1 MGGDKGKSIE
11 TIEKKEMK
19 INVSDEGIPEGQK
32 KKEKA
37 DELEVA
43 ETEQINLETL
53 VNLEL
58 EEDIVKL

>member
-1 MGGDKGKSIE
+1 
-11 TIEKKEMK
+11 
-19 INVSDEGIPEGQK
+19 VL